1 MVVSIS
7 TINFK
12 RNTMQLTI
20 KQMKFIKLLNTVIPS
35 DEGYN
40 WSFKFEKSMLQLLL
54 TYKSRERNLS
64 EVFDITKIDREYKS
78 NKYVIGDLITSCD
91 GYILEYANRFKGKI
105 ETSIAFNINDDGLVW
120 DEVASRINK
129 VV

>member
-1 MVVSIS
+1 
-7 TINFK
+7 
-12 RNTMQLTI
+12 MQLTI